1 MSHQATSWAFQLR
14 GLKPSAK
21 LVLLAL
27 ADCHNPAQG
36 CYPSQAFLADACE
49 LNRDTVNV
57 HLAALEAAGL
67 IRRIRSVHPKTK
79 RQQSTRYKLAFEAD
93 FDTPEPAPEE
103 PAPKAARRPA
113 KADSEAKAVSEF
125 PAEPCRNFRQSRVGI
140 SDTNLVK
147 EPVMEPVVQSGAVA
161 PEKIDFEAFWKAH
174 PRPKD
179 REACEALFAE
189 AVASGVSPGWIV
201 NAAER
206 YRAENKGNKPFYL
219 ARSDNWLK
227 AKRWTEYPAEVQA
240 PSRLDQVEATAAFLA
255 GKIKAGS
262 FVHPSGVSPV
272 LAAIMVQRSM
282 VTPDQLRKIGVQV

>member
-1 MSHQATSWAFQLR
+1 MSHQATSWAFQQR
-14 GLKPSAK
+14 GLKPGAK

-57 HLAALEAAGL
+57 HLAGLEKAGL

-93 FDTPEPAPEE
+93 FDNPEPAPEE
-103 PAPKAARRPA
+103 PAPKAAKRPA
-113 KADSEAKAVSEF
+113 KVDSAPRAVSEI

-161 PEKIDFEAFWKAH
+161 PAKIDFEAFWKAY

-201 NAAER
+201 SAAEK
-206 YRAENKGNKPFYL
+206 YRAENRGNKPFYL
-219 ARSDNWLK
+219 AHSDNWLK
-227 AKRWTEYPAEVQA
+227 AKRWSEYPAEAQA
-240 PSRLDQVEATAAFLA
+240 PSRFDQIEATAAWMA
-255 GKIKAGS
+255 GKIREGS
-262 FVHPSGVSPV
+262 FVHPSGVSPA

-282 VTPDQLRKIGVQV
+282 VTRDQLRKIGVHV